1 MVSRKPVHRRE
12 QCVRRFVWSQARR
25 LAVVDFADRLA
36 AVRDLLGRLVA
47 QNGLP
52 GAAIAVAVD
61 GERVFDHYEGDAAP
75 GRTAAADTLWDL
87 ASIGKAY
94 TAATITALV
103 ERGEL
108 TFSRPVAAVLP
119 ECTGGDRERITL
131 RHLLTHTAGLDDDAP
146 EVARLR
152 AANAPLEAIVDA
164 ALRTPLRF
172 APGTD
177 RRYGGL
183 GSAVA
188 AQVAVRAT
196 GTPFPDLLRTLVLE
210 PGELH
215 DTFRPPPLSEANRL
229 AHVAGVPGADPF
241 EAIDPAADVRAT
253 VRDLLRFGLLFAP
266 GGPRVLSEAGV
277 RMMTTDQTGR
287 DFYDTADNDTI
298 YAQAIGF
305 VLKGRPGLRELAGAR
320 VFGHLGSTGCLLWVD
335 PAERVVGAFVSNL
348 EVGLDDIYFRL
359 DRVANV
365 TTAALTRRH

>member
-1 MVSRKPVHRRE
+1 
-12 QCVRRFVWSQARR
+12 
-25 LAVVDFADRLA
+25 VVDFADRLA

-61 GERVFDHYEGDAAP
+61 GERVFEHYEGDAAP

-152 AANAPLEAIVDA
+152 AANAPLEAIVAA

-188 AQVAVRAT
+188 AQVAVLAT

-210 PGELH
+210 PGEMH
-215 DTFRPPPLSEANRL
+215 DTFRPPPRSEANRF
-229 AHVAGVPGADPF
+229 ARVAGVPDADPF
-241 EAIDPAADVRAT
+241 EAIHPAADVRAT
-253 VRDLLRFGLLFAP
+253 ARDLLRFGLLFAP

-298 YAQAIGF
+298 YAQTIGF

-335 PAERVVGAFVSNL
+335 PAERVVGAFASNL